1 MSQVRIIPNAKT
13 GEIISKYVSNPEY
26 GYIQLSQSSTSI
38 AGGWIRESK
47 RSTLLRAKTEL
58 LEAFV
63 KSTKNLSMP
72 GNIVIKEY
80 LESEVPDAIASQYLN
95 QDVEHEEAI
104 KAFVKRAGA
113 DGIELTLG
121 GERILRFSIYD
132 ATGED
137 TDVIVAYDN
146 VEEVKE
152 QNAQIDASKAKF

>member
-38 AGGWIRESK
+38 SGGWIRESK

-58 LEAFV
+58 LESFV
-63 KSTKNLSMP
+63 KSTKNLTMP
-72 GNIVIKEY
+72 GNIVVKEY
-80 LESEVPDAIASQYLN
+80 LESEVPESIDAQYIN
-95 QDVEHEEAI
+95 QNVEREEAI
-104 KAFVKRAGA
+104 KSFIKRAGA

-121 GERILRFSIYD
+121 GERILRFAIYD

-137 TDVIVAYDN
+137 VDVIVAYDN

-152 QNAQIDASKAKF
+152 QNAHIDASQAKF